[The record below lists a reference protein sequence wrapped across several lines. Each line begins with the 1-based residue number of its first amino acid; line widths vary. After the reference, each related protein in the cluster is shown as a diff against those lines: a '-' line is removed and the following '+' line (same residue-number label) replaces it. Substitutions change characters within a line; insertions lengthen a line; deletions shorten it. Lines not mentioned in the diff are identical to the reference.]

1 MREIRFRGKTLDGLK
16 WVYGDLIQEN
26 SGRVVIRTN
35 LKTWGKNSDVA
46 PYGESVD
53 VKPDTVGQYT
63 GLNDRNGKEVYE
75 NDILR
80 VYDRKTYFNI
90 IVSWSKE
97 AVAFMACYC
106 DKNQSPLSWFSNL
119 LPNGYEIEVLGN
131 IHDNPELL
139 EYEG

>member
-1 MREIRFRGKTLDGLK
+1 MREIKFRAKRIDTGE
-16 WVYGDLIQEN
+16 WVYGDLLQDGDLSFIVG
-26 SGRVVIRTN
+26 S
-35 LKTWGKNSDVA
+35 LKEFMDTPVNECLVN
-46 PYGESVD
+46 PE
-53 VKPDTVGQYT
+53 TVGQFT
-63 GLNDRNGKEVYE
+63 GLNDRNGKEIYE

-80 VYDRKTYFNI
+80 VYDRKIYFNI

-139 EYEG
+139 EDEG